1 MSNDQELLAL
11 YAVEAR
17 EHLGTLKETLLRFE
31 MLPAHAAPVPGK
43 PNERNLQLE
52 ALGRAAHSL
61 KGASRAVG
69 VAPVEKLA
77 HRMESIFDA
86 VQSGR
91 MDLEPDMADVLYDA
105 LDTIQSVLDGG
116 NDSDV
121 QDVLTSLDNLLN
133 VQSANAPTMAVSP
146 RQAPEV
152 DKARRTTTLTAV
164 EQPGQPLPAPEET
177 IRVTIARLDQL
188 MADSSD
194 LLIARSSVEQR
205 LDGLQTMR
213 HASQR

>member
-1 MSNDQELLAL
+1 MSNDQELLVL

-17 EHLGTLKETLLRFE
+17 EHLGTLNEALLRLE
-31 MLPAHAAPVPGK
+31 MLPANVEVIPGK
-43 PNERNLQLE
+43 PNERKRQIE

-91 MDLEPDMADVLYDA
+91 MELEPDMADVLYDA

-116 NDSDV
+116 DDMDV
-121 QDVLTSLDNLLN
+121 ETVLSSLDNLLN
-133 VQSANAPTMAVSP
+133 LQSASVPVMAVSP
-146 RQAPEV
+146 PPSPAADNIRQ
-152 DKARRTTTLTAV
+152 TASLALI
-164 EQPGQPLPAPEET
+164 EPGRQPLPAPEET
-177 IRVTIARLDQL
+177 IRVAVPRLDPL
-188 MADSSD
+188 MADSS
-194 LLIARSSVEQR
+194 
-205 LDGLQTMR
+205 
-213 HASQR
+213 H